1 MAELH
6 LVRVFIGPGG
16 SGGNPLA
23 VFMDGLTIPPELRLG
38 VTADLGYSETV
49 YVDDPAA
56 GRISIY
62 VPTSEL
68 PFAGHPAVGTAWLLT
83 ELGFEPSRLQVPAGE
98 VATWREA
105 DVTWIRARPAWV
117 DFRVTPNFVEFPTS
131 AAVDALPDHA
141 DEPWL
146 YAWAWQDEAAGRIRA
161 RSFPT
166 WAGISED
173 EASGAAAVLV
183 GARVGKPLTISQGF
197 GSEISVRPGPGTTV
211 EVGGRCAM
219 IEVREYDASALASR
233 PGIS

>member
-1 MAELH
+1 MPEFH
-6 LVRVFIGPGG
+6 LVRVFVGPGG

-23 VFMDGLTIPPELRLG
+23 VFMDGRAIPPERRLA

-56 GRISIY
+56 GRIEIY

-83 ELGFEPSRLQVPAGE
+83 ELGVATTRLEVPAGA
-98 VATWREA
+98 VPTWRE
-105 DVTWIRARPAWV
+105 DDLTWIRARPEWV
-117 DFRVTPNFVEFPTS
+117 DFRVKPNFVELPS
-131 AAVDALPDHA
+131 SVAVDALPDHA

-146 YAWAWQDEAAGRIRA
+146 YAWAWQDESAGRIRA

-166 WAGISED
+166 WAGITED

-183 GARVGKPLTISQGF
+183 GARVRKPLTISQGI
-197 GSEISVRPGPGTTV
+197 GSEIAIRPGRDATV
-211 EVGGRCAM
+211 EVGGRCVLV
-219 IEVREYDASALASR
+219 EVREYDGSAL
-233 PGIS
+233 G